1 MEQEKSRDAGGA
13 PGRKTGEAPPPAE
26 AWTALSHLLS
36 GILLFGGIGWA
47 VDALFHLR
55 GFVVAGLLIG
65 AAASMYLI
73 YLRYVKS

>member
-1 MEQEKSRDAGGA
+1 MEQEKPRKAGGA
-13 PGRKTGEAPPPAE
+13 TGHKPDDAPPPAE

-47 VDALFHLR
+47 VDALFDLR
-55 GFVVAGLLIG
+55 GFVVAGLLTG
-65 AAASMYLI
+65 TATSMYLI